1 MYNYLGI
8 LNKSS
13 AVTKVLTCN
22 FLSKEKLNLVL
33 AKGNVIEISTLAGE
47 GLQSNPYLNVYGK
60 IVVLEK
66 VPALKDNKDYPYNDC
81 LFILTQDLDF
91 SIIAYNK
98 PKNEIVNLDKGSVKE
113 DIGKRQDKIFA
124 EFEINYEYVVISAYK
139 NIFKVV
145 FLKNRSKIEDFSIRF
160 DYEELIFFFP
170 IFSREASD
178 NEINISSNKR
188 SADTLNKFQN
198 FGIIKL
204 ATNNTGMNNL
214 PSASDTKSLKLEC
227 FSFNTFKAEVNKDV
241 ISSLDLTSNPT
252 VSMAFSPKV
261 GGLVLFFSNYLKYYS
276 LTSTMGYDKLL
287 ETDSKSYS
295 DRKFITFCE
304 VDCQRYLI
312 LDEFGNLFLL
322 AFKSETW
329 TNNFNSIS
337 QMDVKNLSVI
347 LQFLGEVSYAS
358 RMTYLDNN
366 YVFIGSEKSN
376 SQLIQITKSP
386 TDYTNR
392 PFIQIVEEYENL
404 APISDFLVM
413 TGQGEES
420 NTEILSVSGD
430 NKSCCLKTIRKGTSI
445 NVDSEIFMSGV
456 NTIFS
461 VDFTDPN
468 KMIVDEDIKMDIDCK
483 AKKLLFLTFLDHTEL
498 ISVDFE
504 SSSVM
509 NYFSENIILCE
520 PSVLVK
526 GFYFENFYYILQV
539 SVSSISIYDQNLS
552 LLKKIKTFV
561 CPVISYFKKK
571 TGFLYIYN
579 QNKIFL
585 KYNLFD
591 SCKYLILLKLSS
603 DKTQRK

>member
-22 FLSKEKLNLVL
+22 FISKEKLNLVL
-33 AKGNVIEISTLAGE
+33 AKGNVIEIYTLAGE
-47 GLQSNPYLNVYGK
+47 GLQSNPYLNVYGR
-60 IVVLEK
+60 IVILEK
-66 VPALKDNKDYPYNDC
+66 VPAIKDSKDSNYNDS

-98 PKNEIVNLDKGSVKE
+98 SKNEIVNLEKGSVKE

-139 NIFKVV
+139 NILKVV
-145 FLKNRSKIEDFSIRF
+145 FLKNRSKIEDFSIRY
-160 DYEELIFFFP
+160 DYEELIFLFP
-170 IFSREASD
+170 IFSPQSSD
-178 NEINISSNKR
+178 NEININPNKKFMET
-188 SADTLNKFQN
+188 SLNKFQT

-204 ATNNTGMNNL
+204 ATNNINNI
-214 PSASDTKSLKLEC
+214 SSDTKSVKLES
-227 FSFNTFKAEVNKDV
+227 FNFNTFKSEVNKDV
-241 ISSLDLTSNPT
+241 ISYLDLTSNPT

-276 LTSTMGYDKLL
+276 LTSTMGYDKFV

-304 VDCQRYLI
+304 IDSHRYLI

-329 TNNFNSIS
+329 TNSYNSIS
-337 QMDVKNLSVI
+337 QMDHVKNFSVI
-347 LQFLGEVSYAS
+347 LQFLGEVNYAS
-358 RMTYLDNN
+358 SITYLDNN
-366 YVFIGSEKSN
+366 YVYIGSEKSN

-392 PFIQIVEEYENL
+392 PFIQIIEEYENL

-445 NVDSEIFMSGV
+445 NVDSEILISGV

-461 VDFTDPN
+461 VDFIDPN
-468 KMIVDEDIKMDIDCK
+468 QMIVDEEGKNDNDCK
-483 AKKLLFLTFLDHTEL
+483 IKKILFLSFLDRTQL
-498 ISVDFE
+498 LLLDFE
-504 SSSVM
+504 SSSIM
-509 NYFSENIILCE
+509 NYFSENIVISE
-520 PSVLVK
+520 PSLLVK
-526 GFYFENFYYILQV
+526 SFNIDNFFYILQV
-539 SVSSISIYDQNLS
+539 TNSCISIYDQKLT
-552 LLKKIKTFV
+552 LLKRIKTIIY
-561 CPVISYFKKK
+561 PVMSYFKKK
-571 TGFLYIYN
+571 SGFLYIYN
-579 QNKIFL
+579 QNNIFL
-585 KYNLFD
+585 KYKIFET
-591 SCKYLILLKLSS
+591 CKSLIIFF
-603 DKTQRK
+603 